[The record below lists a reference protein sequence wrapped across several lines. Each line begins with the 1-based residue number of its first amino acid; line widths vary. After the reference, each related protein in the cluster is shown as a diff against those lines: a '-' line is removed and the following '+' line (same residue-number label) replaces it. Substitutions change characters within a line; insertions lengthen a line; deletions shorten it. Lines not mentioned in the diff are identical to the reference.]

1 MYVHSHTHA
10 HILVEIIIAQD
21 KILTRVM
28 FGKTVQN
35 LYNGEYHMRGY
46 IYNSARILF
55 MW

>member
-10 HILVEIIIAQD
+10 HILMKIIIAQD

-28 FGKTVQN
+28 FGETVQN

-46 IYNSARILF
+46 TV
-55 MW
+55 